1 MILLLH
7 EFLLGWISQKKF
19 FVGYSG
25 GLSPS
30 QDGSLD
36 GISITGIAT
45 GAPAPA
51 TASSIP
57 SASPVQCPSPAQ
69 PASTAP
75 AHPQRLEPRVVQTAT
90 PPPPPP
96 LPTPQLFPVASTTPA
111 PVVVKTAS
119 EIAASSSGRNRK
131 KSKQKCPPKP
141 RTIKFHEYKGPPN
154 AQKQQQ
160 ATPSDVETSYE
171 LLLQQQQLFLQW
183 QLEWQHKYPQI
194 ILPAKP
200 NSSSNSSPANGTD
213 AVGNLATFL
222 AASASGHPSKLLSI

>member
-1 MILLLH
+1 M
-7 EFLLGWISQKKF
+7 E
-19 FVGYSG
+19 
-25 GLSPS
+25 
-30 QDGSLD
+30 
-36 GISITGIAT
+36 A
-45 GAPAPA
+45 
-51 TASSIP
+51 
-57 SASPVQCPSPAQ
+57 
-69 PASTAP
+69 
-75 AHPQRLEPRVVQTAT
+75 RVMQTAT
-90 PPPPPP
+90 PPPPP
-96 LPTPQLFPVASTTPA
+96 LPTPQLFPVASAVSA

-119 EIAASSSGRNRK
+119 EIAASSSSRNRK

-200 NSSSNSSPANGTD
+200 NSSSSSSPANGTD
-213 AVGNLATFL
+213 TVGNLATFL
-222 AASASGHPSKLLSI
+222 AASASGYSLEL